1 MDLKNYLIKHFN
13 SETPVFNIYSLS
25 FDSKQYYIDNRGIY
39 RLSKGSFEVDV
50 NNICIPEEE
59 LSLLENLIKVDKAI
73 IEYLSNEDVR
83 SFTSIYDFINW
94 LRFDLFVSNLDNKEK
109 VNILYTV
116 GFCDY
121 YYNLVVN
128 KLPYECKYK

>member
-1 MDLKNYLIKHFN
+1 MQ
-13 SETPVFNIYSLS
+13 NI
-25 FDSKQYYIDNRGIY
+25 
-39 RLSKGSFEVDV
+39 SFEVDV

-73 IEYLSNEDVR
+73 IECLSNEDVR